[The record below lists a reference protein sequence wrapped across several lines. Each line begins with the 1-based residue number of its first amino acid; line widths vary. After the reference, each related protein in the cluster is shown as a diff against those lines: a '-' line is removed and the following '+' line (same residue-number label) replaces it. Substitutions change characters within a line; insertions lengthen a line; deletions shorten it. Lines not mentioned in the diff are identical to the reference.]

1 MANIKRIVSSYYKN
15 GQIFFTIFRY
25 VFLSVV
31 AFVFMYP
38 FLYMII
44 TSLKSLEELFDLS
57 VNWIPRSLYLKNY
70 SYAFN
75 LLEYPRHFIISVI
88 ITLLSIF
95 IKMTCCSFI
104 GYGFARFKF
113 PGKSLLFF
121 FVILSIIIPIQTIIL
136 PQYLIFASIS
146 WTGSYLPIII
156 PQIFGYGLRGGLFVF
171 LFRQFFLNLPK
182 SLEEAAKIDGCNSFG
197 IFWRISLPS
206 IKSSLIVTAVLATVW
221 HWNEYYEPAIYI
233 NKVQMMPLP
242 AMLPRI
248 FSLYQNYFSGAI
260 NAAGTNPAL
269 LVDTIVTEGTLMA
282 AIFLVIAPILIVYM
296 LVQKRFMQGIERSGL
311 VE

>member
-1 MANIKRIVSSYYKN
+1 MSDIKRIISSYYKN
-15 GQIFFTIFRY
+15 GQILFSIFMY
-25 VFLSVV
+25 TFLSVV

-57 VNWIPRSLYLKNY
+57 VNWIPRSVYFKNY
-70 SYAFN
+70 VYAFN
-75 LLEYPRHFIISVI
+75 LLEYPRHFIIS
-88 ITLLSIF
+88 TLVTLVSIG
-95 IKMTCCSFI
+95 IKVTCSSFI
-104 GYGFARFKF
+104 GYGFARFRF
-113 PGKSLLFF
+113 PGKTVLFF
-121 FVILSIIIPIQTIIL
+121 FVVLSIIVPVQTILL

-156 PQIFGYGLRGGLFVF
+156 PQMLGYGLRGGLFIF

-182 SLEEAAKIDGCNSFG
+182 SLEEAAKIDGSSAFG
-197 IFWRISLPS
+197 IFWKISLPS
-206 IKSSLIVTAVLATVW
+206 IKSSLIVTSVLAMVW

-233 NKVQMMPLP
+233 NKIQMMPLP
-242 AMLPRI
+242 AMLPRV
-248 FSLYQNYFSGAI
+248 FTMYQNFFSGEL

-269 LVDTIVTEGTLMA
+269 LVETIVTEGTLMA
-282 AIFLVIAPILIVYM
+282 SIFLVIIPVLLVYM
-296 LVQKRFMQGIERSGL
+296 IVQKKFMQGIERSGL